1 MVDLKSNYSSKDCK
15 GGYNLFIYE
24 GEDLTPDELRK
35 FINEHQALVPKYLEL
50 KNQYESR
57 PPIIDLEEKEA
68 WKPDNRLVVNF
79 GKYLIDT
86 FNGYFLGIPVKISHD
101 DEKINETIN
110 DFWNHNDMDDR
121 LSELGKLADMYGVAY
136 LYQYQNENAHT
147 RVVHNGP
154 LDMFVIYDDSIERNP
169 KYAVRYRYNDK
180 GKLEGT
186 LITEDNY
193 IPFIEGN
200 SGLSFLEEE
209 VHYFPTLPVIE
220 FVNNEEKQSLIEPVE
235 SLINAYHKALS
246 EKANDVD
253 YFADAYLAIL
263 GAELDEEGTYKIR
276 DNRIINMFG
285 TDDATK
291 IVVEFL
297 DKPNGDQ
304 TQENLL
310 DRLERLIY
318 QTSMIA
324 NINDE
329 SFGSASGVALE
340 FKLQPMKNLAAS
352 KERKF
357 VRSLNRLFRNFFGL
371 VTNVPQSQYNDWAD
385 IQYRFTR
392 NIPRNIQDE
401 TETAR
406 NLEGVV
412 SKETQLS
419 VLSIVDNVQNE
430 KDRME
435 EERELPIYDS
445 DLVDVNE

>member
-1 MVDLKSNYSSKDCK
+1 M
-15 GGYNLFIYE
+15 FIHE
-24 GEDLTPDELRK
+24 NDT
-35 FINEHQALVPKYLEL
+35 INEEELLNFIKLHQEKVPRYREL
-50 KNQYESR
+50 KKQYESK
-57 PPIIDLEEKEA
+57 PPILFTEEKEE

-79 GKYLIDT
+79 GKYLVDT
-86 FNGYFLGIPVKISHD
+86 FNGYFLGIPVKVAHD
-101 DEKINETIN
+101 DDEINETIN

-121 LSELGKLADMYGVAY
+121 LSELGKLADIYGVAY

-147 RVVHNGP
+147 RVVHNSP
-154 LDMFVIYDDSIERNP
+154 LDMFIIYDDSIEKNP
-169 KYAVRYRYNDK
+169 IYAVRYRVDDEGNR
-180 GKLEGT
+180 EGT
-186 LITEDNY
+186 LITTEGY
-193 IPFIEGN
+193 KEFKEGN
-200 SGLSFLEEE
+200 KGLAYTSEDP
-209 VHYFPTLPVIE
+209 HYYPTLPVIE
-220 FVNNEEKQSLIEPVE
+220 FVNNEERQSLIEPVE
-235 SLINAYHKALS
+235 SLINAFHKALS

-263 GAELDEEGTYKIR
+263 GTELDEEGTYKIR

-285 TDDATK
+285 IDDASK

-297 DKPNGDQ
+297 DKPNGDT

-357 VRSLNRLFRNFFGL
+357 TRSLNRLFRNFFGL
-371 VTNVPQSQYNDWAD
+371 PTNVPQSQYNDWAN

-392 NIPRNIQDE
+392 NIPRNVADE
-401 TETAR
+401 TNTAR
-406 NLEGVV
+406 ELEGVV

-419 VLSIVDNVQNE
+419 VLSIVDNV
-430 KDRME
+430 KDEINRME
-435 EERELPIYDS
+435 AEQSQPQYDFEQ
-445 DLVDVNE
+445 VD